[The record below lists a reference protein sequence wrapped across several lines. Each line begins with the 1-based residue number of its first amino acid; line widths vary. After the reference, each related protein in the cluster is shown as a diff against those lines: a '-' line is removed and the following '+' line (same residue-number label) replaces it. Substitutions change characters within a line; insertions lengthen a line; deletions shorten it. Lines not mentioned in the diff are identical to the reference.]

1 MASRDLAAFDL
12 SQESAA
18 IRAAYGDHRFGTGCL
33 LARRLCEHG
42 VRSVE
47 VTLGGWDMHNEV
59 MDGLRETV
67 PVLDQAFSALITDL
81 HQRGMLDETLV
92 VLASEFGRTP
102 VINRNAGRDHHP
114 LAFSVVMAGGGI
126 RGGNVYGRTDEN
138 GHGVAQDPVTIP
150 DLNATIAY
158 ACGLDPRS
166 VLYADSGRPFSVADE
181 GKALT
186 GVF

>member
-1 MASRDLAAFDL
+1 
-12 SQESAA
+12 
-18 IRAAYGDHRFGTGCL
+18 
-33 LARRLCEHG
+33 
-42 VRSVE
+42 
-47 VTLGGWDMHNEV
+47 